1 MEITD
6 NTTIHGLCQLIKMH
20 LEGSVNTVAVF
31 KESDCSRASYLA
43 PSTCLYH
50 CGAVGGPKTRP
61 MGVELFY
68 DYKPVM
74 NDCPLLM
81 DESHLVDVKEL
92 HKKKAPSH
100 SGLRTKTN

>member
-1 MEITD
+1 
-6 NTTIHGLCQLIKMH
+6 MH